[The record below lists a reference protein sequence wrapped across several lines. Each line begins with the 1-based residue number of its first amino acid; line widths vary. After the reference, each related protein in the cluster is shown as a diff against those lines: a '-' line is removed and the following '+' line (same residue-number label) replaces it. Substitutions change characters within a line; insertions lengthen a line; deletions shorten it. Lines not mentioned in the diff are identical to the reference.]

1 MDDLSKSMQISA
13 AGMRAQG
20 TRLRIT
26 AENLANADST
36 ATSPDGEPY
45 RRKTLTFQN
54 TLDRTL
60 GADVVR
66 VDRIGEDGSEF
77 IRKYEPGHPAADA
90 QGYIL
95 TSNVNPVI
103 ELGDMREAQRS
114 YEANLNVI
122 KSSKAMIMGTLD
134 VLR

>member
-1 MDDLSKSMQISA
+1 MDDLSKTLHISA
-13 AGMRAQG
+13 AGMRVQG

-36 ATSPDGEPY
+36 AVSPDGQPY
-45 RRKTLTFQN
+45 RRKVVTFRN
-54 TLDRTL
+54 ALDRSL
-60 GADVVR
+60 GADVVS
-66 VDRIGEDGSEF
+66 VARISEDQSDF
-77 IRKYEPGHPAADA
+77 IRRYSPGHPAADA

-95 TSNVNPVI
+95 TPNVSPVL
-103 ELGDMREAQRS
+103 EMGDVRQAQRS

-122 KSSKAMIMGTLD
+122 KSSKAMIQGTID

>member
-1 MDDLSKSMQISA
+1 MDDLTKTLQISS
-13 AGMRAQG
+13 AGMRVQG

-26 AENLANADST
+26 AENLANAEST
-36 ATSPDGEPY
+36 ALSPDGQPY
-45 RRKTLTFQN
+45 RRKTLTFKN

-60 GADVVR
+60 GANIVGIG
-66 VDRIGEDGSEF
+66 RIGKDPGDF
-77 IRKYEPGHPAADA
+77 VRKYDPGHPAADA
-90 QGYIL
+90 QGYVL

-103 ELGDMREAQRS
+103 EMGDMREAQRS

-122 KSSKAMIMGTLD
+122 KASKAMIQGTLD

>member
-1 MDDLSKSMQISA
+1 MDDLTKTLHISA
-13 AGMRAQG
+13 AGMRVQG

-26 AENLANADST
+26 AENLANAEST
-36 ATSPDGEPY
+36 AVSPDGQPY
-45 RRKTLTFQN
+45 RRKTLTFRN
-54 TLDRTL
+54 ALDREL

-66 VDRIGEDGSEF
+66 VGRIGEDPSEF
-77 IRKYEPGHPAADA
+77 VRRYNPGHPAADA
-90 QGYIL
+90 QGYVL

-103 ELGDMREAQRS
+103 EMGDMREAQRS

-122 KSSKAMIMGTLD
+122 KASKAMIQGTLD